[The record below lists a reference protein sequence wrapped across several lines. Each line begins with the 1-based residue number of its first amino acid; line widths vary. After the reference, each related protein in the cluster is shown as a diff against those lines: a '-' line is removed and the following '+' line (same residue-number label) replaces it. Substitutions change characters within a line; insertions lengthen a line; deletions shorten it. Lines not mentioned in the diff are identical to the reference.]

1 VLYAIIS
8 EDVEDSLG
16 KRMSARPAHL
26 KRLQVLQDEGRLVL
40 AGPHPAVDSDNP
52 GEAGFTGSLVVAEFD
67 NLQAAQQWAD
77 SSMTSEQIKQLLND
91 AFKPE
96 LLEIIDNS
104 AAHAGHAGAK
114 SGGGHY
120 HVTIVADAFEG
131 KSLVQRHQLIY
142 KALGDMMKQQ
152 IHALGINALSPSEET
167 KGSL

>member
-1 VLYAIIS
+1 
-8 EDVEDSLG
+8 
-16 KRMSARPAHL
+16 
-26 KRLQVLQDEGRLVL
+26 
-40 AGPHPAVDSDNP
+40 
-52 GEAGFTGSLVVAEFD
+52 
-67 NLQAAQQWAD
+67 
-77 SSMTSEQIKQLLND
+77 MTTETIKQLLNESL
-91 AFKPE
+91 KPD

-120 HVTIVADAFEG
+120 HVTIIAEAFEG
-131 KSLVQRHQLIY
+131 KTLVQRHQLIY

>member
-1 VLYAIIS
+1 
-8 EDVEDSLG
+8 
-16 KRMSARPAHL
+16 
-26 KRLQVLQDEGRLVL
+26 
-40 AGPHPAVDSDNP
+40 
-52 GEAGFTGSLVVAEFD
+52 
-67 NLQAAQQWAD
+67 
-77 SSMTSEQIKQLLND
+77 MTSEQIKQLLTA
-91 AFKPE
+91 AFKPA
-96 LLEIIDNS
+96 LLEVIDNS

-120 HVTIVADAFEG
+120 HVTIVAEAFEG

>member
-1 VLYAIIS
+1 
-8 EDVEDSLG
+8 
-16 KRMSARPAHL
+16 
-26 KRLQVLQDEGRLVL
+26 
-40 AGPHPAVDSDNP
+40 
-52 GEAGFTGSLVVAEFD
+52 
-67 NLQAAQQWAD
+67 
-77 SSMTSEQIKQLLND
+77 MTSEQIKQLLND

-104 AAHAGHAGAK
+104 AAHSGHVGAK
-114 SGGGHY
+114 SGGHY
-120 HVTIVADAFEG
+120 HVTIVAEAFEG

>member
-1 VLYAIIS
+1 
-8 EDVEDSLG
+8 
-16 KRMSARPAHL
+16 
-26 KRLQVLQDEGRLVL
+26 
-40 AGPHPAVDSDNP
+40 
-52 GEAGFTGSLVVAEFD
+52 
-67 NLQAAQQWAD
+67 
-77 SSMTSEQIKQLLND
+77 MTSEQIKQLLND
-91 AFKPE
+91 AFKPA

-114 SGGGHY
+114 SGGHY
-120 HVTIVADAFEG
+120 HVTIVAEAFEG